1 MRRTSLVWAATWLA
15 GCSLVAIRDDLALQS
30 RNARLAGFV
39 EVTDPTDAAIVVAVI
54 DGTTPTGAPLR
65 VVDYVLVHGASAP
78 WAFLVP
84 SGTYRVV
91 AFEDA
96 SGDVEYQSD
105 ERVGPWDGFAAFTIA
120 PGASRDDLALRIA
133 EPAPGREVMPTVL
146 GPSGAARSLYVGDVR
161 ELEDPRF
168 GRENGLLGMNEPQR
182 FMEEVGAG
190 LFLTRPHEPARTPV
204 VFVHGISGYP
214 QEFEEL
220 IAELDTGRFEP
231 WLAQY
236 PSGFDLDLVAD
247 YITRA
252 VDELV
257 AVHDPPAICVVAH
270 SMGGVAMRRALGRY
284 AAVPSRARVPLFLT
298 LASPLGGHPG
308 AAMGVAMSP
317 VVLPVWR
324 SLVPTGPFVTAL
336 FDVPLSAETRHALFF
351 AFGSEDARSD
361 GVVPLASQ
369 LRSEA
374 QRGAALVRGFPVSH
388 TGILSDP
395 ASRAAVHAELAE
407 HCR

>member
-1 MRRTSLVWAATWLA
+1 MAWAAMGLA
-15 GCSLVAIRDDLALQS
+15 GCSLVAIRDDLALQA
-30 RNARLAGFV
+30 RNARLAGYV
-39 EVTDPTDAAIVVAVI
+39 EVTNPTDAAVVVAVI
-54 DGTTPTGAPLR
+54 DGTTPPGAPLR
-65 VVDYVLVHGASAP
+65 VVDYVLLHGASAP

-84 SGTYRVV
+84 GGTYRVV

-105 ERVGPWDGFAAFTIA
+105 ERVGPWDGFAPFTIS
-120 PGASRDDLALRIA
+120 PGASRDDLALRIVD
-133 EPAPGREVMPTVL
+133 PAPRGEVMPTVV
-146 GPSGAARSLYVGDVR
+146 GPTGAARSLYIGDV
-161 ELEDPRF
+161 LPLDDPRF
-168 GRENGLLGMNEPQR
+168 GRANGLVGMNEPQR
-182 FMEEVGAG
+182 FMMEIGAG
-190 LFLTRPHEPARTPV
+190 LFLTEPHDPARVPV

-220 IAELDTGRFEP
+220 AAGLDRTRFEP

-247 YITRA
+247 YIARA
-252 VDELV
+252 ITELV

-284 AAVPSRARVPLFLT
+284 AAIPTRARVPLFLT

-324 SLVPTGPFVTAL
+324 SLVPTGPFITSL
-336 FDVPLSAETRHALFF
+336 FDAPLPSETRHTLLF
-351 AFGSEDARSD
+351 ASGSDDARSD
-361 GVVPLASQ
+361 GVVPLTSQ

-374 QRGAALVRGFPVSH
+374 QAGAALVRGFPTSH
-388 TGILSDP
+388 VGILSDS
-395 ASRAAVHAELAE
+395 ASTAVVHAELAA